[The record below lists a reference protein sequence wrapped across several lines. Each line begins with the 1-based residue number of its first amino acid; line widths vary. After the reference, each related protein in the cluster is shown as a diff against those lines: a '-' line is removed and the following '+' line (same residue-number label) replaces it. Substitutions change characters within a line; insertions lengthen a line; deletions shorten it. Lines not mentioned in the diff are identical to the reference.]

1 MPLPIRHSMPSSR
14 TTSRTRLCISFLGTP
29 RFSMPNAI
37 SPVVS
42 RLKNWV
48 RGFWKTLPVKDES
61 SQSSRSSMSLL
72 ATRISPVRLP
82 S

>member
-1 MPLPIRHSMPSSR
+1 
-14 TTSRTRLCISFLGTP
+14 
-29 RFSMPNAI
+29 MPNAI

-48 RGFWKTLPVKDES
+48 RGFWKTLPVKEAR
-61 SQSSRSSMSLL
+61 SQSSRSSTSRPV
-72 ATRISPVRLP
+72 TRTSPVRLP